1 LTSAKDEYGSRASS
15 SDRPHGSARNAVA
28 AAGEFGGGKSWAL
41 RRILEQTASSVQ
53 QLVIDP
59 EGEFSTLRKKFDY
72 VIAAP
77 RDGDALATPA
87 TASLLARRLLES
99 GSSAIL
105 DIYDLK
111 AHERIAFVR
120 TFLDALVNAPK
131 ALWHPVLVAL
141 DEAHVYAP
149 QSTRDESSGAV
160 IDIATR
166 DRKRGQCAG
175 DVEGAHPGQGLASV
189 PGREARSPV
198 TARKNTPA
206 SASDL

>member
-1 LTSAKDEYGSRASS
+1 MDLAPHHPIDLTALLETRLLLQANS
-15 SDRPHGSARNAVA
+15 
-28 AAGEFGGGKSWAL
+28 GGGKSWAL